1 MLVGLRIQVAQDEG
15 ILATAVGVAVL
26 TGGGFGGIG
35 SNSLRVRFTL
45 GHMKLQVATLHRL
58 QLADHLPV
66 SKLDLR
72 VVDLKTQKPYRM
84 CRVLTRLK
92 GLQVGNHSVSAPD
105 RFTDALIE
113 DLGFLEHPDRG
124 QTEGVGLLVQ
134 PKKLL
139 LELLPL

>member
-1 MLVGLRIQVAQDEG
+1 M
-15 ILATAVGVAVL
+15 L

-72 VVDLKTQKPYRM
+72 VVDLKTQKPYRV
-84 CRVLTRLK
+84 CRVLTRLQ
-92 GLQVGNHSVSAPD
+92 GLQVGNHSVRSPN
-105 RFTDALIE
+105 RLTHTLIE
-113 DLGFLEHPDRG
+113 DLGLLEHFDRW
-124 QTEGVGLLVQ
+124 QTEGFGLLVQ
-134 PKKLL
+134 AKKLL
-139 LELLPL
+139 SKLLPL